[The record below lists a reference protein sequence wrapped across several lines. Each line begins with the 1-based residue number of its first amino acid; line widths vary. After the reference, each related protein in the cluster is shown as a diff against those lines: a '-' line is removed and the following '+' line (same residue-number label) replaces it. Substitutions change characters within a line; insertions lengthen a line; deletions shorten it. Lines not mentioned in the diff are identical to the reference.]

1 MTKFNTFHQSTMS
14 LSMSSTEYDPNELS
28 VEQNFA
34 FQKFVKGENLFVTGP
49 GGTGKSRLIK
59 HFVQHATKIGKPVS
73 VCAMTGCAAILLGC
87 NAKTLHSW
95 SGIKLANGDS
105 NAIVARVIKNKTSV
119 ANWKRVAV
127 LILDEV
133 SMLSAKLITILDDIG
148 RRVRRNPVPFGGI
161 QVVFTGDFFQ
171 LPPVPTEGEPD
182 TELFCFESPVWAK
195 TFKQENILQLTTMFR
210 QADPVYI
217 DILNQI
223 RTGVLDEDKKRILQS
238 YVGREYKPELHENCV
253 PTKLFAIRS
262 KTDYVNN
269 TMFAKLKCPEH
280 VYEIVK
286 KTNCLTYIANDKPI
300 DPFVLRASAQ
310 LTREDLKFETDFMI
324 QNSPCQQV
332 LRLKIGTAVMCTF
345 NLDLEKNICNGSQG
359 VVIGFVENGDVPIV
373 KFANG
378 VVQTMVPHY
387 WQSENVP
394 IVAIGQIP
402 LCLAWALTIHKI
414 QGTTLDMAEID
425 IGQSIFEYG
434 QSYVA
439 LSRVK
444 SLEGL
449 YLSAF
454 HPQKIKANPKVI
466 AFYHSIP
473 VLDVSTVPS
482 SSSSMEPDSKK
493 TELKEEEEEEEKEEE
508 EVDVNDVRRISIPSS
523 TPVSLVKK
531 IDFSAFAYK
540 K

>member
-1 MTKFNTFHQSTMS
+1 MS
-14 LSMSSTEYDPNELS
+14 LSEYDPSELS
-28 VEQNFA
+28 AEQNVA
-34 FQKFVKGENLFVTGP
+34 FQKFVNGENLFITGP

-95 SGIKLANGDS
+95 SGIKLANGDP
-105 NAIVARVIKNKTSV
+105 NAIVARVLKNKASV
-119 ANWKRVAV
+119 ANWRKVAV

-133 SMLSAKLITILDDIG
+133 SMLSAKLINIIDDIG
-148 RRVRRNPVPFGGI
+148 RRVRRIPTPFGGI

-182 TELFCFESPVWAK
+182 TELFCFESAVWAK
-195 TFKQENILQLTTMFR
+195 TFTPQNIIQLTTMFR

-223 RTGVLDEDKKRILQS
+223 RVGMLDEEKKRILQS
-238 YVGREYKPELHENCV
+238 YVGREFSPEQHENCV

-269 TMFAKLKCPEH
+269 TMFAKLPGPER

-286 KTNCLTYIANDKPI
+286 KTDCLTHIAADKPI
-300 DPFVLRASAQ
+300 DPFVLRSCAQ
-310 LTREDLKFETDFMI
+310 LTKEDLKFETDFMV

-332 LRLKIGTAVMCTF
+332 LRLKVGTAVMCTV
-345 NLDLEKNICNGSQG
+345 NLDMDNNICNGSQG
-359 VVIGFVENGDVPIV
+359 VVVGFTEKGDGPIV

-378 VVQTMVPHY
+378 MVRSMAPHY

-394 IVAIGQIP
+394 IVSIGQIP

-473 VLDVSTVPS
+473 VLDISTVPS
-482 SSSSMEPDSKK
+482 SSSMEAD
-493 TELKEEEEEEEKEEE
+493 
-508 EVDVNDVRRISIPSS
+508 ISSPSS
-523 TPVSLVKK
+523 SPVSLVKK